1 MQACTSLQT
10 DNHTSTP
17 PLSFL
22 QAGCPSCHPT
32 NSVKALKAKEL
43 KAKALKAKYNG
54 RKMVVIQLV
63 LVVVVDD
70 AQEHWSVALRQ
81 VAKSCF
87 IWHHRSRRTV
97 LLPVCR
103 LWQIDLLELELITW
117 LKHKSQKHC
126 WGTSSQ
132 KIERWGVGVVI
143 CLEQGADRLHVV
155 QLMSLL
161 PKTPSSL
168 ASFKSRLVYL
178 SGTSLPSYPEN
189 EAVKRV

>member
-1 MQACTSLQT
+1 MQLDLYNGHNT
-10 DNHTSTP
+10 HTHP
-17 PLSFL
+17 FNGPLSGTRKVKPIWILLKQESGSGICWAICKPAPRSRQITTPAPHRWVFL

-32 NSVKALKAKEL
+32 NSVKAL

-63 LVVVVDD
+63 LVIVVDD

-87 IWHHRSRRTV
+87 IRHHRSRRTV

-132 KIERWGVGVVI
+132 F
-143 CLEQGADRLHVV
+143 HV
-155 QLMSLL
+155 QYS
-161 PKTPSSL
+161 
-168 ASFKSRLVYL
+168 
-178 SGTSLPSYPEN
+178 
-189 EAVKRV
+189 